1 MDRLPLWLG
10 CLVSATVYN
19 TANTCP
25 LATSERTDSNSG
37 QFKQYALK

>member
-1 MDRLPLWLG
+1 MDRLPLGLG

-25 LATSERTDSNSG
+25 LATSERTDLDCG